1 MQRNVDEIP
10 RQYKQAENNNFPEV
24 PLKGGNSNNGL
35 RTGSRFP
42 PGLFTI
48 RPNRELR
55 YLPSVPAITSAR
67 PDFETH
73 ANIRTPTF
81 SSPREPRGDVN
92 RQISFSYAHSCSSNG
107 RGKIRD
113 TEMHNGNEDGKKVG
127 KYSSRF
133 EEKN

>member
-73 ANIRTPTF
+73 ANIPTPTPF
-81 SSPREPRGDVN
+81 LLPENREE
-92 RQISFSYAHSCSSNG
+92 
-107 RGKIRD
+107 
-113 TEMHNGNEDGKKVG
+113 T
-127 KYSSRF
+127 
-133 EEKN
+133 